1 MKVYSYTSKNF
12 PRPGMI
18 NQRWPVPFLEGYAA
32 FVENFEKA
40 KYYLLEDETTGVCL
54 PLQVKKIKI
63 FRIGQLLFA
72 PSRNGSPINAAEQKL
87 FFDKMLVF
95 LKAQSICH
103 RLQQPHPMGMTDAYP
118 ESSEWCRF
126 GTYLND
132 LQEGDDE
139 ALLQTFDP
147 KYRKAVQHSIKNG
160 GRVAFGPE
168 VLDDFYKLYTSTT
181 SRAGIYSDSKD
192 YFRAQL
198 NWLGNQ
204 ADLGVIYDEN
214 GPVGSIFTPW
224 SGYHSLCTHAGSGGE
239 SKLYGAMKH
248 LHYAMMLRMKARGV
262 KWYDLVGVRINS
274 VHPSLQGV
282 FRFKKGFGGILHE
295 GYLWKKD
302 IAPLPM
308 KLFDLL
314 VKIKSRGKS
323 HSDIIDQEG
332 ASLQESPLPTNLQ
345 EEENSPI

>member
-32 FVENFEKA
+32 FIENFEKGS
-40 KYYLLEDETTGVCL
+40 YLLLEDESSGICL
-54 PLQVKKIKI
+54 PLQVKTTKI
-63 FRIGQLLFA
+63 FRIGQILFA
-72 PSRNGSPINAAEQKL
+72 PTKGGTPATAEEQKS
-87 FFDKMLVF
+87 FFEKMLIF
-95 LKAQSICH
+95 LKKENICH
-103 RLQQPHPMGMTDAYP
+103 RLQQPHPVGMTAAYP
-118 ESSEWCRF
+118 EAADWCRF

-168 VLDDFYKLYTSTT
+168 VLDDFYKLYKATT
-181 SRAGIYSDSKD
+181 TRAGIYTDSMD
-192 YFRAQL
+192 YFRTQL
-198 NWLGNQ
+198 NWLGDN
-204 ADLGVIYDEN
+204 ADLGVVYDEN
-214 GPVGSIFTPW
+214 GPVGSIFTLW
-224 SGYHSLCTHAGSGGE
+224 SGHHSLCTHAGSGGE

-248 LHYAMMLRMKARGV
+248 LHYAMMLRMKGRGV
-262 KWYDLVGVRINS
+262 KWYDLVGVRLNS
-274 VHPSLQGV
+274 DHPSLQGV

-302 IAPLPM
+302 LSPLPM
-308 KLFDLL
+308 QLFDLL
-314 VKIKSRGKS
+314 IKIKSRGKT
-323 HSDIIDQEG
+323 HADIIDQEN
-332 ASLQESPLPTNLQ
+332 ATVKPATVILDTQES
-345 EEENSPI
+345 ENQSA